1 MSRGLFLE
9 IFTYVYK
16 QNNVDK
22 KSHFVTLLPM
32 LTIRLQRVGRKHDP
46 VFRVVVTD
54 SKTGPKSNK
63 HKEIIGSYDARRE
76 VRAIIDTDR
85 AAHWIAQGAQPS
97 DTVRNAL
104 VDLKVID
111 GKKVNALPKKNPI
124 IDEEKIA
131 AEKAAEEEA
140 KTKAAEEKAKVE
152 EEKVAAAE
160 AAKAPEAEETPVAE
174 EVKEE
179 EATPAAEE
187 ETPAKEEVTPEVEEA
202 KEETPADSEEPKK
215 EAAA

>member
-1 MSRGLFLE
+1 MIS
-9 IFTYVYK
+9 I
-16 QNNVDK
+16 DK
-22 KSHFVTLLPM
+22 KVDFVTLCRM

-76 VRAIIDTDR
+76 VRAIIDTEK
-85 AAHWIAQGAQPS
+85 AAYWIAQGAQPS

-124 IDEEKIA
+124 IDEAKVA

-140 KTKAAEEKAKVE
+140 KAKAEAEKA
-152 EEKVAAAE
+152 AAAE
-160 AAKAPEAEETPVAE
+160 AEKTVEETPDEETPEEVKEEVPVVEETPEEASTEEVEEAATPEVPVAE

-179 EATPAAEE
+179 VPAEEVAPAAETEE
-187 ETPAKEEVTPEVEEA
+187 ETKEEATA
-202 KEETPADSEEPKK
+202 
-215 EAAA
+215 

>member
-1 MSRGLFLE
+1 
-9 IFTYVYK
+9 
-16 QNNVDK
+16 
-22 KSHFVTLLPM
+22 M

-76 VRAIIDTDR
+76 VRAIINTER
-85 AAHWIAQGAQPS
+85 AAHWLAQGAQPS

-104 VDLKVID
+104 VDLKVIE
-111 GKKVNALPKKNPI
+111 GKKVNALPKKSPI
-124 IDEEKIA
+124 IDEAKIA

-140 KTKAAEEKAKVE
+140 KTKAAEEKA
-152 EEKVAAAE
+152 AADE
-160 AAKAPEAEETPVAE
+160 AAKTPEVEDAPVVEEATPETVEEAPVE

-179 EATPAAEE
+179 EVAPATEESTLEVPA
-187 ETPAKEEVTPEVEEA
+187 EVEEA
-202 KEETPADSEEPKK
+202 KEEAPAEDEKPTESEEPKEEEAK
-215 EAAA
+215 EEATA

>member
-1 MSRGLFLE
+1 
-9 IFTYVYK
+9 
-16 QNNVDK
+16 
-22 KSHFVTLLPM
+22 M

-63 HKEIIGSYDARRE
+63 HKEVIGSYDARRE
-76 VRAIIDTDR
+76 ERAIIDTER
-85 AAHWIAQGAQPS
+85 AAYWLSQGAQPS

-140 KTKAAEEKAKVE
+140 KAKAE
-152 EEKVAAAE
+152 EEKAAAE
-160 AAKAPEAEETPVAE
+160 APAEEAPEEKTEESAPEEAPAEAEEE
-174 EVKEE
+174 SKE
-179 EATPAAEE
+179 
-187 ETPAKEEVTPEVEEA
+187 
-202 KEETPADSEEPKK
+202 